1 LKIGDFARLGQ
12 VSVRMLRNY
21 DELGLLVPAHVDPWT
36 NYRSYSAAQL
46 ARLNRIVALRG
57 LGFGLEAIG
66 RLLDDHL
73 TVAQLEGMLVLR
85 RAELAEQLRATGD
98 QLAAVERRLRLIE
111 GESQMDQEFVVKP
124 VPALRLG
131 ELSCTVGAQDDI
143 SAHVG
148 PLFGRVWDAMTA
160 AGARPGLGVGY
171 YVVGEDGMECHCGFA
186 YDGEAGPGFGVGEL
200 PAVPEAVTLV
210 HLGSMAGIGAA
221 WQAVGRWLEDNGAE
235 PSGACREVYLETPM
249 DDPDAWVTE
258 LQQPFARR

>member
-1 LKIGDFARLGQ
+1 MIEI
-12 VSVRMLRNY
+12 LRPGP
-21 DELGLLVPAHVDPWT
+21 LALVEDA
-36 NYRSYSAAQL
+36 
-46 ARLNRIVALRG
+46 
-57 LGFGLEAIG
+57 G
-66 RLLDDHL
+66 RP
-73 TVAQLEGMLVLR
+73 G
-85 RAELAEQLRATGD
+85 
-98 QLAAVERRLRLIE
+98 LAAV
-111 GESQMDQEFVVKP
+111 GV
-124 VPALRLG
+124 
-131 ELSCTVGAQDDI
+131 
-143 SAHVG
+143 SASGV
-148 PLFGRVWDAMTA
+148 FGRVWDAMTA

-258 LQQPFARR
+258 LQQPFVRR